1 MIADEGGVFF
11 GRITGFILTTL
22 GFIYIFLHFIEEYV
36 NSIVKK
42 VNISSFLSKFIFI
55 LKSLLL
61 WNIHYKYRKY
71 KKFLYFINILK
82 KYIKKQKNILIN
94 IFNFTN

>member
-1 MIADEGGVFF
+1 MILEMIADEGGVFF

-42 VNISSFLSKFIFI
+42 VNISLFLSKIYFYFKEFII
-55 LKSLLL
+55 M
-61 WNIHYKYRKY
+61 KYP
-71 KKFLYFINILK
+71 L
-82 KYIKKQKNILIN
+82 
-94 IFNFTN
+94 